1 MNPALIFLLIAVR
14 ERTGKGCNMVAKDP
28 ARKLAKAMDTL
39 RNGRC
44 AVELDIDEL
53 RELLRGKQHGKVVLI
68 ESDIIMI
75 PKPKRNGR

>member
-1 MNPALIFLLIAVR
+1 
-14 ERTGKGCNMVAKDP
+14 MVAKDP